1 MCAHKHFTA
10 AASRGNITK
19 WLIKAL
25 FLLLFPVVDAQ
36 FCALLHSVASVP
48 SADDTTGGQ
57 FPPRTL
63 CAAAHPHL
71 VETRS
76 MVCKR
81 PTLKGNMLALSSG
94 DLGK

>member
-1 MCAHKHFTA
+1 MCAHKHFAA

-19 WLIKAL
+19 WLIKAP
-25 FLLLFPVVDAQ
+25 FLLLFPVVAAQ
-36 FCALLHSVASVP
+36 FCAPLHSVASVP

-57 FPPRTL
+57 FPLEPTSGGNKKHGVQ
-63 CAAAHPHL
+63 A
-71 VETRS
+71 
-76 MVCKR
+76 